1 MKKIAIFCLVLG
13 LLLCVDGAGVWA
25 IDVGWMQKGVR
36 VWYFGAVGSA
46 TASDAEEAYLLSN
59 VNGTDVQVTKHSG
72 LNHWG
77 TTNPVDIGTYSALD
91 MGPCW
96 IHPQRLQ
103 TLQSGDT
110 WNFTLITGTN
120 RNKNFEELMSPNSEV
135 TEAGLIKITVSGVD
149 QIKKIIN
156 LLPANTD
163 ILWVGIFYDV
173 QVSDDT
179 VYFSHPPKAIID
191 DLVEYCD
198 DQNIHLNT

>member
-1 MKKIAIFCLVLG
+1 MITPATPWPTLDLSTLPEELPQSMKGYEL
-13 LLLCVDGAGVWA
+13 
-25 IDVGWMQKGVR
+25 
-36 VWYFGAVGSA
+36 
-46 TASDAEEAYLLSN
+46 
-59 VNGTDVQVTKHSG
+59 
-72 LNHWG
+72 
-77 TTNPVDIGTYSALD
+77 YS
-91 MGPCW
+91 W
-96 IHPQRLQ
+96 
-103 TLQSGDT
+103 QSGDT